1 MCVHTNMFVKC
12 SEVPRAGGELLAFWV
27 PASGGSKDLGPGSS
41 PCYWKDP
48 LCTSAQH
55 FPLTDPY
62 PEPAEKGTSLGNCLC
77 CVCMF
82 LSEFFCVLCSMYC
95 QWSCV
100 CLCRMLSLATG
111 WAWEQKA
118 VAACPPSCYQ
128 SRQNFNRIVK

>member
-12 SEVPRAGGELLAFWV
+12 SEVPGAGGELLAFWV

-82 LSEFFCVLCSMYC
+82 LSEFFLCALQYVLPMVLCVPLQNAQPCY
-95 QWSCV
+95 WLGLGTESCS
-100 CLCRMLSLATG
+100 SL
-111 WAWEQKA
+111 
-118 VAACPPSCYQ
+118 PS
-128 SRQNFNRIVK
+128 IVLPESAKL